1 MKGSYP
7 YLRDPRS
14 IAEIRKHQWIESE
27 KAGYEI
33 GFGTAA
39 IDWVAKYG
47 RQWEV
52 ACAKIDKNV
61 FIENRKFRRF
71 EFESYVALTYENKTI
86 IVRTIDISSLG
97 LLCIAKESLH
107 PEVEVTLQWSFNT
120 DNKSGIIFDGK
131 ISRVWPRKNNSQEFE
146 LLIKF
151 DEQSR
156 KKIETFYY
164 LLNS

>member
-1 MKGSYP
+1 VKGSYP

-27 KAGYEI
+27 KAGHEI

-47 RQWEV
+47 KQWEV

-71 EFESYVALTYENKTI
+71 EFESSVALTYENKTI
-86 IVRTIDISSLG
+86 TVRTIDISSLG
-97 LLCIAKESLH
+97 LLCIAKEPLH
-107 PEVEVTLQWSFNT
+107 SETGVTLRWSFNT
-120 DNKSGIIFDGK
+120 DNKSGIIFSGK
-131 ISRVWPRKNNSQEFE
+131 ISRAWPRKNNSAEFQ

-151 DEQSR
+151 DQPSQE
-156 KKIETFYY
+156 KIENFHY
-164 LLNS
+164 LLHT